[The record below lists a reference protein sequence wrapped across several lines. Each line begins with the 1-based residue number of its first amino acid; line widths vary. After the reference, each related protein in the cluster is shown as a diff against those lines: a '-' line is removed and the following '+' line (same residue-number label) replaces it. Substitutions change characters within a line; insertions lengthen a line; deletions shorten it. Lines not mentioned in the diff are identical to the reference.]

1 MSKFNNVDDE
11 FEDPKNPSEAQGS
24 TGNIEPGENPKNVD
38 PSQGKREGE
47 KGGKKSKTPAL
58 DAYGRD
64 LTDMAAKGQIDPII
78 GRDKEIERV
87 AQILGRR
94 KKNNVLLI
102 GDAGVGK
109 TAIAEGLALQIT
121 QKKVS
126 RTLFG
131 KRIIS
136 IDFGSIVAGTK
147 YRGQFEER
155 MKVIIDE
162 LIKNNDVILFI
173 DEIHTIVG
181 AGGSSGSLD
190 AANMFKP
197 ALSRGEIQCV
207 GATTL
212 DEYRENIE
220 KDGALDRRFGRVMV
234 DATDVE
240 TTHEILK
247 TIKSYYEDFHR
258 VDYSPEAI
266 DQCVKLA
273 DRYITDRAFPDKAID
288 IMDEAGSRVHI
299 DNIIVPQDIIDLEE
313 EIEKVSAEKNQVVKS
328 QKFEEAAQ
336 LRDQET
342 KLQDELDLK
351 KREWEEEMKAQRE
364 IVTADHIAQVVSIV
378 TGIPVTKV
386 GESEAKKV
394 LALPSE
400 LQKKVI
406 GQDEAIEKVAQA
418 IKRGR
423 VGLKKK
429 NKPVGTFIFLG
440 PTGVGKTELAK
451 KLALTLFDN
460 EDKNFIRVDMSEYQE
475 RFSTSRLVGAPP
487 GYVGYE
493 KGGSEFSEKVRRRP
507 YSVVLLDEIEKA
519 HPDVFNILLQVLD
532 DGHITDSL
540 GRKVSFKNTIII
552 MTSNVG
558 IKELSQRGDGIG
570 MKTAAAKANTD
581 KDRQRFLENKLKDKF
596 PPEFLNRI
604 DDIIAFN
611 SLTKENL
618 HKIVKIGI
626 SDLEE
631 RASEQGF
638 SIKLTK
644 KAEDFLIEEGFD
656 EQYGARPL
664 NRAIEKYVENILA
677 NAMLDGTIVDGQT
690 VTIDKVDDKDELA
703 IKEILETEKA

>member
-1 MSKFNNVDDE
+1 
-11 FEDPKNPSEAQGS
+11 
-24 TGNIEPGENPKNVD
+24 
-38 PSQGKREGE
+38 
-47 KGGKKSKTPAL
+47 
-58 DAYGRD
+58 
-64 LTDMAAKGQIDPII
+64 
-78 GRDKEIERV
+78 
-87 AQILGRR
+87 
-94 KKNNVLLI
+94 
-102 GDAGVGK
+102 
-109 TAIAEGLALQIT
+109 
-121 QKKVS
+121 
-126 RTLFG
+126 
-131 KRIIS
+131 
-136 IDFGSIVAGTK
+136 
-147 YRGQFEER
+147 
-155 MKVIIDE
+155 
-162 LIKNNDVILFI
+162 
-173 DEIHTIVG
+173 
-181 AGGSSGSLD
+181 
-190 AANMFKP
+190 
-197 ALSRGEIQCV
+197 
-207 GATTL
+207 
-212 DEYRENIE
+212 
-220 KDGALDRRFGRVMV
+220 
-234 DATDVE
+234 
-240 TTHEILK
+240 
-247 TIKSYYEDFHR
+247 
-258 VDYSPEAI
+258 
-266 DQCVKLA
+266 
-273 DRYITDRAFPDKAID
+273 
-288 IMDEAGSRVHI
+288 
-299 DNIIVPQDIIDLEE
+299 
-313 EIEKVSAEKNQVVKS
+313 
-328 QKFEEAAQ
+328 
-336 LRDQET
+336 
-342 KLQDELDLK
+342 
-351 KREWEEEMKAQRE
+351 MKAQRE

>member
-1 MSKFNNVDDE
+1 MSKFNNTDDFDYPE
-11 FEDPKNPSEAQGS
+11 ENQPKNS
-24 TGNIEPGENPKNVD
+24 TGDLEEGGSPQNVNPGP
-38 PSQGKREGE
+38 GKKEGE

-109 TAIAEGLALQIT
+109 TAIAEGLALKIV

-155 MKVIIDE
+155 MKVIIEE
-162 LIKNNDVILFI
+162 LTKNTEVILFI

-197 ALSRGEIQCV
+197 ALSRGEIQCI

-240 TTHEILK
+240 TTHQILD
-247 TIKSYYEDFHR
+247 TIKQYYEDFHK
-258 VDYSPEAI
+258 VDYSADSIE
-266 DQCVKLA
+266 QCVKLA

-299 DNIIVPQDIIDLEE
+299 DNIVVPQEIIDLEE
-313 EIEKVSAEKNQVVKS
+313 EIEKVSEEKNQVVKS

-336 LRDQET
+336 LRDTET
-342 KLQDELDLK
+342 KLQDELELK
-351 KREWEEEMKAQRE
+351 KKEWEEEMKSQRE
-364 IVTADHIAQVVSIV
+364 TVTADHIAQVVSIV

-386 GESEAKKV
+386 GESEAQKV
-394 LALPSE
+394 LAMPKE
-400 LQKKVI
+400 LQGKVI
-406 GQDEAIEKVAQA
+406 GQDEAIQKVTQA

-570 MKTAAAKANTD
+570 IKSKASLKETD
-581 KDRQRFLENKLKDKF
+581 KNRQKFLEDKLKDKF

-611 SLTKENL
+611 SLTKEDL
-618 HKIVKIGI
+618 QKIVKIGI
-626 SDLEE
+626 SDLES
-631 RASEQGF
+631 RADEQGF
-638 SIKLTK
+638 SIKLTDE
-644 KAEDFLIEEGFD
+644 AEAFLIEEGFD

-677 NAMLDGTIVDGQT
+677 NAMLDGTISDGQT
-690 VTIDKVDDKDELA
+690 ITIDKDAEKDELV
-703 IKEILETEKA
+703 IKEILQTENV